1 MATAEFVTDQ
11 PEGVTAYQ
19 FEPGISTPVLTAP
32 QVLPSEQFKQEPV
45 PGSLSVTS
53 LSGALNPRPDV
64 VKFAAIR
71 DPRLRVV
78 KAIPLEVSVE
88 ESHFIVSWPETHEF
102 GTGDTLSGALD
113 DFAGSV
119 RELYHELFSPKAN
132 LGPDLEKVRQT
143 LAEYIQPR
151 K

>member
-1 MATAEFVTDQ
+1 MATAEFVRDQ
-11 PEGVTAYQ
+11 PDGATAYQ
-19 FEPGISTPVLTAP
+19 FEPGISTPGLTAP
-32 QVLPSEQFKQEPV
+32 QVLPSEQLEQGQAS
-45 PGSLSVTS
+45 GSLSVIF

-64 VKFAAIR
+64 VKFAALR

-78 KAIPLEVSVE
+78 KAIPLDVSVE
-88 ESHFIVSWPETHEF
+88 ESHFVVSWPETHEF

-119 RELYHELFSPKAN
+119 RELYHELFSPNAN

>member
-1 MATAEFVTDQ
+1 MATAEFVTEQ
-11 PEGVTAYQ
+11 PKGATAYQ

-32 QVLPSEQFKQEPV
+32 QVLPSEQFKQEPA
-45 PGSLSVTS
+45 PGSLSVIS
-53 LSGALNPRPDV
+53 LSGALNPRPDI

-78 KAIPLEVSVE
+78 KAIPLDVSLE

-119 RELYHELFSPKAN
+119 RELYHELFSPNAN
-132 LGPDLEKVRQT
+132 LGPNLEKVKQT

>member
-1 MATAEFVTDQ
+1 MATAEFLTHQ
-11 PEGVTAYQ
+11 PDGATAFQ
-19 FEPGISTPVLTAP
+19 SEPGISTPVLTGP
-32 QVLPSEQFKQEPV
+32 QVLPSEQFKYEAV
-45 PGSLSVTS
+45 PGSLSVIF

-71 DPRLRVV
+71 DPRLRVL
-78 KAIPLEVSVE
+78 KAIPLDVSVE
-88 ESHFIVSWPETHEF
+88 ESHFVVSWPETHEF

-119 RELYHELFSPKAN
+119 RELYHELFAPNAN
-132 LGPDLEKVRQT
+132 LGPDLEKVKQT

>member
-11 PEGVTAYQ
+11 PDGATAYQ

-32 QVLPSEQFKQEPV
+32 QVLPSEQLKQGPAH
-45 PGSLSVTS
+45 GSLSVVF

-64 VKFAAIR
+64 VKFAAVR

-78 KAIPLEVSVE
+78 KAIPLDVSVE
-88 ESHFIVSWPETHEF
+88 ESHFVVSWPETNEF

-113 DFAGSV
+113 DFAASV
-119 RELYHELFSPKAN
+119 RELYHELFSPNAN
-132 LGPDLEKVRQT
+132 LGPDLERVRQT